1 MLFNLI
7 NSFTSF
13 VPVRYF
19 FNIIDILLITGI
31 LYILYLL
38 VYNTRAFVIVRGLI
52 FILVLAAFARIFGL
66 KTVSWFFSSFFQ
78 VGLIAIVILFQH
90 EIKQA
95 LIMLGSSNL
104 FRSAIA
110 YDIDDIQKILNA
122 VYNLEKKKVGALIVF
137 QRNVALST
145 YVTKPIILKADI
157 SSELIETIF
166 YKNNPLH
173 DGALVIDRS
182 TILWAS
188 AYLPLTE
195 NEPEGKR
202 RYGSRH
208 RAALGISEHTDA
220 LALIVSEETGS
231 VSIALGGILYNNLT
245 REQTLS
251 HLNNALGIK

>member
-1 MLFNLI
+1 MFNSI
-7 NSFTSF
+7 NSFVSF
-13 VPVRYF
+13 TPVRYF
-19 FNIIDILLITGI
+19 LNCVDILLVAAIF
-31 LYILYLL
+31 YILYLL
-38 VYNTRAFVIVRGLI
+38 IYNSRAFVVVRGLV
-52 FILVLAAFARIFGL
+52 FILIMGAFAKLLEL
-66 KTVSWFFSSFFQ
+66 KTLSWFFSSFFQ
-78 VGLIAIVILFQH
+78 VGIIAIVILFQH

-95 LIMLGSSNL
+95 LVMLGSSNF
-104 FRSAIA
+104 FRSALS

-122 VYNLEKKKVGALIVF
+122 VYSLAKKKVGVLIVF
-137 QRNVALST
+137 QRNVALNT
-145 YVTKPIILKADI
+145 YITKPIVLKSAV

-195 NEPEGKR
+195 NEPVGKR
-202 RYGSRH
+202 RYGSWH

-220 LALIVSEETGS
+220 LSLIVSEETGT
-231 VSIALGGILYNNLT
+231 VSIALGGELYNNLS

>member
-1 MLFNLI
+1 M
-7 NSFTSF
+7 
-13 VPVRYF
+13 PVRYF
-19 FNIIDILLITGI
+19 LNALDIVLVAIT

-38 VYNTRAFVIVRGLI
+38 IYNSRAFVVVRGLI
-52 FILVLAAFARIFGL
+52 FILVLAALARLFEL

-78 VGLIAIVILFQH
+78 VGIIAIVILFQS

-95 LIMLGSSNL
+95 LSMLGSSNL
-104 FRSAIA
+104 FRSAMS

-122 VYNLEKKKVGALIVF
+122 VYNLEKKRVGAIIVF

-145 YVTKPIILKADI
+145 YVTKPITLKAAI

-166 YKNNPLH
+166 YENNPLH
-173 DGALVIDRS
+173 DGALVIDRN

-188 AYLPLTE
+188 AYLPLTD
-195 NEPEGKR
+195 NEPKGKR

-220 LALIVSEETGS
+220 LSLIVSEETGS
-231 VSIALGGILYNNLT
+231 VSIALGGMLYTNLS

>member
-1 MLFNLI
+1 M
-7 NSFTSF
+7 
-13 VPVRYF
+13 PVRYF
-19 FNIIDILLITGI
+19 LNVFDIFLVAGL

-38 VYNTRAFVIVRGLI
+38 IYNTRAFVIVRGLI
-52 FILVLAAFARIFGL
+52 FILVFAAIARLFQL
-66 KTVSWFFSSFFQ
+66 KTVGWFFSSFFQ
-78 VGLIAIVILFQH
+78 VGIIAIVILFQH

-95 LIMLGSSNL
+95 LIMLGSSNFL
-104 FRSAIA
+104 RSAIT

-122 VYNLEKKKVGALIVF
+122 VYNLEKKKVGAIIVF

-145 YVTKPIILKADI
+145 YVTKPITLKADI

-173 DGALVIDRS
+173 DGALVIDHG

-188 AYLPLTE
+188 AYLPLTDS
-195 NEPEGKR
+195 EPEGKR

-220 LALIVSEETGS
+220 LSLIVSEETGS
-231 VSIALGGILYNNLT
+231 VSIAIGGILYSDLT
-245 REQTLS
+245 REQTYS
-251 HLNNALGIK
+251 RLNEALGIK